1 MTDWWRIR
9 LLFDLASLMS
19 LFVLLQYINQDWP
32 PVIYPQQPS
41 LQKSSAGLPSKRE
54 AFSNSRLS
62 LVVRLQISYSES
74 LFLNV
79 GCCQRRPRP
88 PAFILGP
95 SSQTASRGD
104 QLMPASR
111 EKSTNEWG
119 IIGAK
124 KSETI
129 ASTHFEPLELP
140 KKRLLIF
147 FPK

>member
-1 MTDWWRIR
+1 MTDRRRIG
-9 LLFDLASLMS
+9 LFFDLASLMS

-104 QLMPASR
+104 QLMPVSR
-111 EKSTNEWG
+111 EKKHQWMRNNWS
-119 IIGAK
+119 K
-124 KSETI
+124 KSRKRSLRPI
-129 ASTHFEPLELP
+129 SSHLSCQRNAS
-140 KKRLLIF
+140 
-147 FPK
+147 